1 MKAYILL
8 AVILLI
14 MYYKYTNSVNNFI
27 GGEDLSALA
36 NTINTQNDVG
46 IDEPPLGVSAP
57 SAPSAPQVVSMDE
70 YNRKLKEIDMLNN
83 QVKRYD
89 TRIRNLVKQNRSMR
103 ASRRADYLMNKYD
116 TDPKNGMITYKEIVN
131 KETSNS
137 RKF

>member
-27 GGEDLSALA
+27 GGEDLVAP
-36 NTINTQNDVG
+36 NDVG
-46 IDEPPLGVSAP
+46 IDESPLEVEAP
-57 SAPSAPQVVSMDE
+57 SAPAAPAAPSVVSIDE

-83 QVKRYD
+83 QAKRYD